1 MFTGIIQEI
10 GSIVAAT
17 RKGGGVVLN
26 VRAPASA
33 AEIKVND
40 SVSLSGVCQTVVSKA
55 VDTFEVEA
63 VEETLK
69 KTTLG
74 TLKEGGKLNVELAMR
89 LSDRVGGHLV
99 QGHVDCVGHVL
110 SIEKKSMSW
119 VVRISYPAEFA
130 RYIIPV
136 GSIAVDGV
144 SLTVAS
150 LEGSE
155 FALSVIPHTLEK
167 TTLSGA
173 QSGMAVNLEFDLV
186 GKYIERLLT
195 HGEKEGN
202 GGKEG
207 ITLEKLAG
215 WGFGA

>member
-1 MFTGIIQEI
+1 
-10 GSIVAAT
+10 
-17 RKGGGVVLN
+17 
-26 VRAPASA
+26 
-33 AEIKVND
+33 
-40 SVSLSGVCQTVVSKA
+40 
-55 VDTFEVEA
+55 
-63 VEETLK
+63 
-69 KTTLG
+69 
-74 TLKEGGKLNVELAMR
+74 
-89 LSDRVGGHLV
+89 
-99 QGHVDCVGHVL
+99 
-110 SIEKKSMSW
+110 MSW

-130 RYIIPV
+130 RFIIPV

-155 FALSVIPHTLEK
+155 FTISVIPHTLEK
-167 TTLSGA
+167 TTLSDV

-195 HGEKEGN
+195 HGEKEGS
-202 GGKEG
+202 GGKGG